1 MFVKVIN
8 EDFNVIETPANVEQ
22 IINYIKDS
30 LGKLNLDNSILN
42 ELLLNMDNINI
53 QIIDGE
59 TYSIKLPN
67 DSLRQNKILN
77 EVGALK
83 TNMVINSNDKELNI
97 IPGVVMRKNFNNHQL
112 IHEILHGISSRQ
124 HNLYNEDGI
133 TYTKTGT
140 KIDYYDNSLNDYPN
154 VTNLSSEGLNEGI
167 TEYLASLLTNEYNGN
182 YASQVVI
189 SSLFMKSN
197 NNLLNAYFMN
207 DISGIEKFYD
217 DIEEKQTLITREDF
231 IRLTSK
237 SYDFDLISKI
247 IAAGIKYNKAYGKEM
262 TEKELSSLTQYL
274 DNNMILDSGS
284 WKDLIANYQ
293 TNKTL

>member
-1 MFVKVIN
+1 MKVIN
-8 EDFNVIETPANVEQ
+8 EEFDVIETPANVEQ

-30 LGKLNLDNSILN
+30 LVKMNLDSNILN
-42 ELLLNMDNINI
+42 ELLVSMDDINI
-53 QIIDGE
+53 QIVDRE

-67 DSLRQNKILN
+67 GSLRKNKISN

-83 TNMVINSNDKELNI
+83 TNMVISANEKELNI

-124 HNLYNEDGI
+124 HNLYNEDGV

-140 KIDYYDNSLNDYPN
+140 KIDYYDKSLNDYPN

-167 TEYLASLLTNEYNGN
+167 TEYLTSLLTNEYNGN

-189 SSLFMKSN
+189 SSLFMTSN

-207 DISGIEKFYD
+207 DSSGIEKFYED
-217 DIEEKQTLITREDF
+217 VEEKQELITRRDF
-231 IRLTSK
+231 INLTSK

-247 IAAGIKYNKAYGKEM
+247 IAAGIEYNKAYGKEM
-262 TEKELSSLTQYL
+262 TVEDLNGLTQYL

-284 WKDLIANYQ
+284 WKDLIANYHS
-293 TNKTL
+293 NKTL

>member
-1 MFVKVIN
+1 MVKVIN
-8 EDFNVIETPANVEQ
+8 EKFDVIETPVNVVQ

-30 LGKLNLDNSILN
+30 LSKMNLDSNILN
-42 ELLLNMDNINI
+42 ELLISMDDINI
-53 QIIDGE
+53 QIIDNE

-67 DSLRQNKILN
+67 GSLIKNRISN

-83 TNMVINSNDKELNI
+83 TNMVINANDNELNI
-97 IPGVVMRKNFNNHQL
+97 TPGVVMRKNFNSHQL

-140 KIDYYDNSLNDYPN
+140 KIDYYDKSLNDYPN

-167 TEYLASLLTNEYNGN
+167 TEYLTSLLTNEYNGN

-189 SSLFMKSN
+189 SNLFMTSN

-207 DISGIEKFYD
+207 DISGMERFYED
-217 DIEEKQTLITREDF
+217 VEEKQSLITRDDF
-231 IRLTSK
+231 SKLTSK
-237 SYDFDLISKI
+237 CFDFELISKI
-247 IAAGIKYNKAYGKEM
+247 IAGGIEYNKAYGKEM
-262 TEKELSSLTQYL
+262 TEEELNGLTQYL
-274 DNNMILDSGS
+274 DNNMILDSGT

-293 TNKTL
+293 SNKTL

>member
-1 MFVKVIN
+1 
-8 EDFNVIETPANVEQ
+8 
-22 IINYIKDS
+22 
-30 LGKLNLDNSILN
+30 
-42 ELLLNMDNINI
+42 
-53 QIIDGE
+53 
-59 TYSIKLPN
+59 
-67 DSLRQNKILN
+67 
-77 EVGALK
+77 
-83 TNMVINSNDKELNI
+83 MVINSNDKELSI

-140 KIDYYDNSLNDYPN
+140 KIDYYDNSLNDCPN

-167 TEYLASLLTNEYNGN
+167 TEYLTSLLTNEYNGN

-189 SSLFMKSN
+189 SNLFMKSN

-207 DISGIEKFYD
+207 DISGIERFYE
-217 DIEEKQTLITREDF
+217 DIEEKQALITREDF
-231 IRLTSK
+231 IKLTSK

-247 IAAGIKYNKAYGKEM
+247 IAAGINYNKAYGKEM
-262 TEKELSSLTQYL
+262 TEEELSSLTQYL

-284 WKDLIANYQ
+284 WGDLIANYQ
-293 TNKTL
+293 YML

>member
-1 MFVKVIN
+1 MKVIN
-8 EDFNVIETPANVEQ
+8 EEFDVIETPANVEQ

-30 LGKLNLDNSILN
+30 LGKMNLDSNILN
-42 ELLLNMDNINI
+42 ELLVSMDSINI
-53 QIIDGE
+53 QIVDGE
-59 TYSIKLPN
+59 AYSIKLPN
-67 DSLRQNKILN
+67 RSLRKNKISN

-83 TNMVINSNDKELNI
+83 TNMVISANEKELNI

-140 KIDYYDNSLNDYPN
+140 KIDYYDKSLNDYPN

-167 TEYLASLLTNEYNGN
+167 TEYLTSLLTNEYNGN

-189 SSLFMKSN
+189 SSLFMTSN
-197 NNLLNAYFMN
+197 NYLLNAYFMN
-207 DISGIEKFYD
+207 DSSGIEKFYED
-217 DIEEKQTLITREDF
+217 VEEKQELITREDF
-231 IRLTSK
+231 INLTSK
-237 SYDFDLISKI
+237 SSNFDLISKI
-247 IAAGIKYNKAYGKEM
+247 IAAGIEYNKAYGKEI
-262 TEKELSSLTQYL
+262 TEEDLNGLTQYL

-293 TNKTL
+293 ANKTL

>member
-1 MFVKVIN
+1 MKVIN
-8 EDFNVIETPANVEQ
+8 EEFDVIETPANVEQ

-30 LGKLNLDNSILN
+30 LGKMNLDSNILN
-42 ELLLNMDNINI
+42 ELLVSMDDINI
-53 QIIDGE
+53 QIVDRE

-67 DSLRQNKILN
+67 GSLRKNKISN

-83 TNMVINSNDKELNI
+83 TNMVISANEKELNI

-124 HNLYNEDGI
+124 HNLYNEDGV

-140 KIDYYDNSLNDYPN
+140 KIDYYDKSLNDYPN

-167 TEYLASLLTNEYNGN
+167 TEYLTSLLTNEYNGN

-189 SSLFMKSN
+189 SSLFMTSN

-207 DISGIEKFYD
+207 DSSGIEKFYED
-217 DIEEKQTLITREDF
+217 VEEKQELITRRDF
-231 IRLTSK
+231 INLTSK

-247 IAAGIKYNKAYGKEM
+247 IAAGIEYNKAYGKEM
-262 TEKELSSLTQYL
+262 TVEDLNGLTQYL

-284 WKDLIANYQ
+284 WKDLIANYHS
-293 TNKTL
+293 NKTL